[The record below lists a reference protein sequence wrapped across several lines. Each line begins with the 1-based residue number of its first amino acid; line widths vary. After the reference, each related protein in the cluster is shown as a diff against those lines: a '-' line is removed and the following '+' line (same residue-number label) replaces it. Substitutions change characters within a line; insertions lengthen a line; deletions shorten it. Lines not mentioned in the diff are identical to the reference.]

1 MSKIKTAHTSSE
13 PAVSTDK
20 GFLLARQ
27 QAEIKSGEA
36 LLRGIS
42 QTDREQHEKARSSDQ
57 EEEQEDPK
65 DTAEI
70 SEARRWMS
78 SDGTGSVSE
87 VLRWILEMEEAWEAF
102 LGWQPDPGLDLP
114 AQLQQLS
121 KLYLTLLEAALKY
134 AEGENLTEQL
144 ERLDSILAQKLNL
157 VMEQKLKQLISLL
170 KETGQTETLDSIR
183 SGLYRQ
189 TAGRTLSPQAA
200 RTLFAQGRQ
209 ESRGS
214 TGRSGAAASFR
225 GEGMV
230 YQSSGK
236 LNSRFQETYHTQQ
249 NSWKE
254 QIRQRNEA
262 IRSARNGIAEH
273 TFQRGRCVSCSGR
286 ELEKAER
293 FAGHIAFSGN
303 LFKNPGISARNEEVT
318 GLLAAV
324 MFIKGQVY
332 AGESRESGS
341 MAHPLQNA
349 IIKIIDQYLGP
360 KGASHVYYHT
370 LTAYRQMQDPHKA
383 IEDGQDYAYRRF
395 QEKQRDP
402 AFQRSPHYSRES
414 GFFRTLLKGLS
425 AERELALGM
434 SILQKDWQNFLC
446 VIGNR
451 QNSSYLSGMEIR
463 SPWGVLADTG
473 IPRAGSSKKAG
484 KLLLGAAVLILMAA
498 LAVIGFRLI

>member
-332 AGESRESGS
+332 AGESRESG

-349 IIKIIDQYLGP
+349 IIKIIDQYLGS

-370 LTAYRQMQDPHKA
+370 LNAYIQMQNPHKS

>member
-87 VLRWILEMEEAWEAF
+87 VLRWILEMEEAWDIL
-102 LGWQPDPGLDLP
+102 LGWKPDPGLDLP

-332 AGESRESGS
+332 AGESRESG

-370 LTAYRQMQDPHKA
+370 LTAYRQMQNPHKA

>member
-332 AGESRESGS
+332 AGESRKSG

>member
-293 FAGHIAFSGN
+293 FAGHIADRKS
-303 LFKNPGISARNEEVT
+303 V
-318 GLLAAV
+318 V
-324 MFIKGQVY
+324 
-332 AGESRESGS
+332 
-341 MAHPLQNA
+341 
-349 IIKIIDQYLGP
+349 
-360 KGASHVYYHT
+360 
-370 LTAYRQMQDPHKA
+370 
-383 IEDGQDYAYRRF
+383 
-395 QEKQRDP
+395 
-402 AFQRSPHYSRES
+402 
-414 GFFRTLLKGLS
+414 
-425 AERELALGM
+425 
-434 SILQKDWQNFLC
+434 
-446 VIGNR
+446 
-451 QNSSYLSGMEIR
+451 
-463 SPWGVLADTG
+463 
-473 IPRAGSSKKAG
+473 
-484 KLLLGAAVLILMAA
+484 
-498 LAVIGFRLI
+498 